1 MSSNPLL
8 PTDPIPTP
16 QDTQTVVDTLGDFA
30 PAVAAVSFLSSLFTR
45 VPPPEEVL
53 QDLFPMPWQLAK
65 NVALTI
71 RKRMMDA
78 GVPFWLA
85 DFVSAFP
92 HAFVLFAGIL
102 VGLVLWGIK
111 VMGVELLQVGLG
123 YIDTF
128 RKELDPQVAQ
138 VSISVINE
146 LLGTDFSPA
155 SIATGT
161 GLAGHLERADEVGAL
176 IHQQLIS
183 QFVGAAGDDEKA
195 GARGAEAFT
204 GMIVNFGT
212 ATALLGLTGE
222 LATVG
227 IMKDFRLI
235 GEQVSSGLGLSR
247 LHRRVFGPLLK
258 TTIID
263 PYQRYLNARFH
274 PTHFKAGELVNPYA
288 STVMDAGTVARELNL
303 EGYSADKI
311 EQLIKLHQK
320 RLTVDEV
327 ETLKR
332 WGYWDEVKTRQYIL
346 DLGWPEELVDTV
358 GRIPELKRIDGRI
371 TRLIDTLESNVD
383 AGHMTADDALAI
395 IKTLPVTEDER
406 AVIQATMITKTKVP
420 HKSLTLTEIENAFNE
435 GIMTQDDVVA
445 RLQQAGFQGDDLQ
458 ILTTLILLKFA
469 QQVEAKKVAQFVYDQ
484 KVAKARAKGLP
495 VPPPP
500 KILTG

>member
-1 MSSNPLL
+1 MSSSPLL
-8 PTDPIPTP
+8 PTDPLPTP
-16 QDTQTVVDTLGDFA
+16 QDTQTVVDQLGQFA
-30 PAVAAVSFLSSLFTR
+30 PIAAAFAAATAAAQIPANQPD
-45 VPPPEEVL
+45 PPRGHMSYSEEVVRETMYKVWWSIVDAGWPRWIATIAAGVAGGAMGFVQALVGVGIWAIKTVGVVLL
-53 QDLFPMPWQLAK
+53 QDGLQL
-65 NVALTI
+65 
-71 RKRMMDA
+71 
-78 GVPFWLA
+78 
-85 DFVSAFP
+85 
-92 HAFVLFAGIL
+92 
-102 VGLVLWGIK
+102 
-111 VMGVELLQVGLG
+111 
-123 YIDTF
+123 IDVF
-128 RKELDPQVAQ
+128 RKELDPQVAK
-138 VSISVINE
+138 VSISVLNE
-146 LLGTDFSPA
+146 LLGTDFQA
-155 SIATGT
+155 FDVKMQT
-161 GLAGHLERADEVGAL
+161 GLAGHLERADEVGAMV
-176 IHQQLIS
+176 HQQLIS
-183 QFVGAAGDDEKA
+183 QFESAGGNDELA

-222 LATVG
+222 LAHVG

-235 GEQVSSGLGLSR
+235 GEQVSSGLGFSR

-258 TTIID
+258 TCIID

-288 STVMDAGTVARELNL
+288 STVMDAGTVAKELNL

-320 RLTVDEV
+320 RLTVDEAAL
-327 ETLKR
+327 LKR
-332 WGYWDEVKTRQYIL
+332 WGYWDEAKTHQYIL

-371 TRLIDTLESNVD
+371 TKLIDTLESNVD

-406 AVIQATMITKTKVP
+406 AIIQATMIVKVKVP

-495 VPPPP
+495 IPPLP
-500 KILTG
+500 KILAT